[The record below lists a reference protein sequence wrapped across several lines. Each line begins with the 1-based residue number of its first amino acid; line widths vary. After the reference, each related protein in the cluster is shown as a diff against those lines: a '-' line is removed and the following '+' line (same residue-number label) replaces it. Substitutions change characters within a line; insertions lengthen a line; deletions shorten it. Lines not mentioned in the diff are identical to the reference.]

1 YNGKEF
7 DWHNMNLDTDVDA
20 ANEKLAA
27 DINNTSSDL
36 SKFAAHGGKLILYSG
51 WGDAL
56 IQPGNAINY
65 YENVAKAQPETI
77 EKFVRFYL
85 APGRGHRPGGPGP
98 NPLGGTRYL
107 NIGHPNPPTLDPEHD
122 LISAVVAWVEKDHAP
137 GAIIATKFKEDDT
150 AKGFG

>member
-1 YNGKEF
+1 MAK
-7 DWHNMNLDTDVDA
+7 
-20 ANEKLAA
+20 
-27 DINNTSSDL
+27 SP
-36 SKFAAHGGKLILYSG
+36 KFAAHGGKLILYSG

-85 APGRGHRPGGPGP
+85 APGMGHCSGGPGP
-98 NPLGGTRYL
+98 NAFGGTRYL
-107 NIGHPNPPTLDPEHD
+107 NIGQPNPPTLDQEHD

-150 AKGFG
+150 AKGFGMQRPLCPYPSIATYSGAGDTNDALNFSCRKP